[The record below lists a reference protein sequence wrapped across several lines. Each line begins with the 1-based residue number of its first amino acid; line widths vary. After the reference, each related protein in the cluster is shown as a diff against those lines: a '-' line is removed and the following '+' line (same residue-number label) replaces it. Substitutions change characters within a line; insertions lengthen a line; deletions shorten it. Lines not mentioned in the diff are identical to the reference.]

1 MDLNTSKIPNE
12 KSLIQDIRG
21 DITLNKVLLF
31 VFSLFVIASLADVLT
46 TYIGL
51 TSGFVEQTEFVRIL
65 WIQFGLFGL
74 ILTKVIS
81 IVALTLISAPFYI
94 FVEKNL
100 QKLFASTLY
109 MMGTILFGYAAIH
122 NLILLGYI

>member
-94 FVEKNL
+94 FEKKL
-100 QKLFASTLY
+100 TKLFASTLY

>member
-94 FVEKNL
+94 FEKKL
-100 QKLFASTLY
+100 TKLFASTLY
-109 MMGTILFGYAAIH
+109 MMGAILFGYAAIH

>member
-12 KSLIQDIRG
+12 KSLIQDVRG

-94 FVEKNL
+94 FEKKL
-100 QKLFASTLY
+100 TKLFASTLY

>member
-94 FVEKNL
+94 FEEKTY
-100 QKLFASTLY
+100 K
-109 MMGTILFGYAAIH
+109 IVRIYAIYDGDDFIRICSH
-122 NLILLGYI
+122 P